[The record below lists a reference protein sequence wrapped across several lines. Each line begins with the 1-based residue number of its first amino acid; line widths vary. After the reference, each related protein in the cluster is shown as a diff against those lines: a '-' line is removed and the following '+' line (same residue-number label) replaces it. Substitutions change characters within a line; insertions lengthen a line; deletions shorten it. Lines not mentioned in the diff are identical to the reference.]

1 MKLHMMIHRDSFSN
15 KKLVKGKFKKME
27 APNESIILKH
37 LLIRLSDSYAF
48 HEEYLIGE

>member
-27 APNESIILKH
+27 APNESINNFKTFAHQI
-37 LLIRLSDSYAF
+37 I
-48 HEEYLIGE
+48 